1 MNAMRLT
8 VPSYNPA
15 KQCKG
20 CQHLDETKVA
30 AQILSYQFAHMLL
43 KSYGGTWE
51 IHKDQLLLYL
61 GGVKDPLLFELNCGT
76 LRYKTL
82 RASIVSRYSIEKGIR
97 ALAEDIIHDFALP
110 ERREGEFVDPLFR
123 LFVKL
128 IEIFHARC
136 GLTIAQVENKEGKL
150 EWELVLA
157 DEKLKGWLS
166 SDGSAEN
173 RFGESVNIHQ
183 WDHLRPEKRAA
194 YVFGFYRFC
203 DNYPSPINT
212 TP

>member
-15 KQCKG
+15 KQCEG
-20 CQHLDETKVA
+20 CRNVDETKVA
-30 AQILSYQFAHMLL
+30 AQILSYQLAHMLL

-51 IHKDQLLLYL
+51 IKKDELLLQL
-61 GGVKDPLLFELNCGT
+61 DGVEAPLLFELNCGT
-76 LRYKTL
+76 LRHKTL
-82 RASIVSRYSIEKGIR
+82 RASIVSRYSVEKGISS
-97 ALAEDIIHDFALP
+97 LTKEIIHDFALP
-110 ERREGEFVDPLFR
+110 QKKDGEFVDPLFR

-136 GLTIAQVENKEGKL
+136 GLKIAQVENKEGTL
-150 EWELVLA
+150 AWELVLA
-157 DEKLKGWLS
+157 DQKLKGWIS
-166 SDGSAEN
+166 SEGIAEN
-173 RFGESVNIHQ
+173 RFGQSVNIHQ

-194 YVFGFYRFC
+194 YVFGFYCFC
-203 DNYPSPINT
+203 DNYPSPIYQ